1 LANEISPPGWRPR
14 GAAPGY
20 QLADRCRRRQHPRPP
35 QNRACADPFEPHL
48 SMPKKTRKR
57 ALPPGAKASSRIW
70 WRNQGGA
77 LRAYADL
84 RDMGGGR
91 RALIAPDETQATTDP
106 EIAESLLTKLMTEL
120 EEQKRNRV
128 LLGLDPEADLAES
141 CIEHVQE
148 KEDSGEYDE
157 RWLEVLT
164 TYLARAVS
172 FFTRYQRATE
182 EDPEP
187 EPQPRNIAT
196 ISVSDIR
203 EYAKWLKTFPNG
215 RGGYLGAGSR
225 RHHLTALSGVFERA
239 ISNEHLAIGKNPV
252 RAMAEMPTAP
262 KSTTIALEV
271 DELALLLESARVF
284 SEGPGAAGR
293 LPCAYEVLATFIL
306 TGARESEIR
315 RLEIRDLDFKSE
327 SIDIR
332 GTKTEGSDRTM
343 AMHPQLREILLPYV
357 ERLGRTKGLLF
368 TTDAGEPFGDWRKT
382 LDAISARAGF
392 PKGTVRT
399 RMFRT
404 SYITHRLAC
413 IDQGA
418 PIEPY
423 KVAREVGHNSLKM
436 IMRIYG
442 RVQRRRVR
450 MTEFEFR
457 IEAIGPEMQDR
468 LLALG
473 SPPPPRQR
481 GGAEL
486 LKQFLAATATLSSA
500 EITAA
505 TGIPKPTVN
514 RFRAGQTSVQGKTAD
529 RMRAYLD
536 QSAGKS
542 QPSDL
547 RQPSPAAAPRERRL
561 RNRAMP
567 ARAA

>member
-1 LANEISPPGWRPR
+1 
-14 GAAPGY
+14 
-20 QLADRCRRRQHPRPP
+20 
-35 QNRACADPFEPHL
+35 
-48 SMPKKTRKR
+48 MPKKSRHR
-57 ALPPGAKASSRIW
+57 ILPAGATPRSRIW
-70 WRNQGGA
+70 WRNQGGVP
-77 LRAYADL
+77 RAYADL
-84 RDMGGGR
+84 RDVDGSR
-91 RALIAPDETQATTDP
+91 RALIAPGESQATTDP
-106 EIAESLLTKLMTEL
+106 EIAESLLTKLLTEL
-120 EEQKRNRV
+120 EEQRRNRV

-157 RWLEVLT
+157 RWLRVLT
-164 TYLARAVS
+164 TYLARAVF
-172 FFTRYQRATE
+172 FFTRYQRFTNG
-182 EDPEP
+182 DPEP
-187 EPQPRNIAT
+187 EPKPRNIAA
-196 ISVSDIR
+196 ISVGDVR
-203 EYAKWLKTFPNG
+203 EYARWLKTYPNG
-215 RGGYLGAGSR
+215 RGGKLGGGSR

-239 ISNEHLAIGKNPV
+239 ICNGQLPIGKNPV
-252 RAMAEMPTAP
+252 RALAEMPTAP
-262 KSTTIALEV
+262 KSSTTALEV
-271 DELALLLESARVF
+271 DELALLLESARIIAA
-284 SEGPGAAGR
+284 GPGAAGR

-306 TGARESEIR
+306 TGARENEIR
-315 RLEIRDLDFKSE
+315 RLEIRDLDFE
-327 SIDIR
+327 AELIDIR

-343 AMHPQLREILLPYV
+343 PMHPQLREILYPYV
-357 ERLGRTKGLLF
+357 QRLGRTGGYLF
-368 TTDAGEPFGDWRKT
+368 MTDADEPFGDWRKT
-382 LDAISARAGF
+382 LDAICARAGF

-450 MTEFEFR
+450 MTEFAFR
-457 IEAIGPEMQDR
+457 LEAIGPHMQDR
-468 LLALG
+468 LQALN

-486 LKQFLAATATLSSA
+486 LARFLSETAMLTTA

-514 RFRAGQTSVQGKTAD
+514 RFRAGQSSVQGKTAE

-536 QSAGKS
+536 RNEAG
-542 QPSDL
+542 
-547 RQPSPAAAPRERRL
+547 A
-561 RNRAMP
+561 
-567 ARAA
+567 